1 MDFFVQRAHLIT
13 SFSPTKLL
21 RDEHALYKLNP
32 WEFRSR
38 DEKSYLIQQQ
48 SEKAKIVVF
57 IKYSIKNTPN
67 LQNTYHMWTIY
78 YNKTISQ
85 IIIFFLANKKDMT
98 KLSRFADECFS
109 L

>member
-1 MDFFVQRAHLIT
+1 MQRAHLIT

-67 LQNTYHMWTIY
+67 LQNIYHM
-78 YNKTISQ
+78 
-85 IIIFFLANKKDMT
+85 
-98 KLSRFADECFS
+98 
-109 L
+109 

>member
-1 MDFFVQRAHLIT
+1 MQRAHLIT

-21 RDEHALYKLNP
+21 RDEHALHKLNL

-67 LQNTYHMWTIY
+67 LQNTYHM
-78 YNKTISQ
+78 
-85 IIIFFLANKKDMT
+85 
-98 KLSRFADECFS
+98 
-109 L
+109 